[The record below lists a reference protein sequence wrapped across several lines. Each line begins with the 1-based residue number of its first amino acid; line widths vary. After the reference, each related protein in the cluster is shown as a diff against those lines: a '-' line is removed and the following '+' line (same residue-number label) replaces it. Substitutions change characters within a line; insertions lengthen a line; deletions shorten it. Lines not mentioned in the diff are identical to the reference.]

1 MSDSRCP
8 ICKTDSYLNPEMVL
22 YISPCFHKICESC
35 LFRNFNTGKNKCYE
49 CGIELRK
56 INYITSTFEDVEVEK
71 ECKIRRQF
79 DKYFCKSEDDFHNIE
94 EYNDYLEEY
103 ENKIFELCELKSESL
118 IKQRINEILK
128 EDSILNKKAVTVKE
142 ESFPIF
148 SDYDFKEEIE
158 PVVEFCNNDIYIPP
172 NLFISSE
179 CGGLSKNFIVSYLKK
194 YLKL

>member
-35 LFRNFNTGKNKCYE
+35 MIRNFNVGKNKCYE

-56 INYITSTFEDVEVEK
+56 INYITSTFEDIEVEK

-79 DKYFCKSEDDFHNIE
+79 NKYFYRNEDDFNDIE

-103 ENKIFELCELKSESL
+103 EKCIYELCEFKSESL
-118 IKQRINEILK
+118 IKQRINEILLS
-128 EDSILNKKAVTVKE
+128 DSILNKKIVLVAE
-142 ESFPIF
+142 EINENSLEF
-148 SDYDFKEEIE
+148 DFKEDIE
-158 PVVEFCNNDIYIPP
+158 PIIKKCNENVYLP
-172 NLFISSE
+172 SKYYVKSE
-179 CGGLSKNFIVSYLKK
+179 CGGLSKSFIISYLLK
-194 YLKL
+194 Y